1 MFSNLV
7 GKERKF
13 RNLING
19 QWCNSKSKEFIEI
32 RSPINQ
38 EIVGRVPAM
47 TREEVDEKLHQIMS
61 NIHETC
67 VKFGEEP
74 NGKIN
79 YVKGANISG
88 FVKVAEA
95 MMAQGVV

>member
-7 GKERKF
+7 GEERKF

-38 EIVGRVPAM
+38 EIVGKVPAM
-47 TREEVDEKLHQIMS
+47 TREEVDEVIQIAVNARENGRKLLLMKEQEYYIRLQIYYKS
-61 NIHETC
+61 
-67 VKFGEEP
+67 V
-74 NGKIN
+74 
-79 YVKGANISG
+79 
-88 FVKVAEA
+88 
-95 MMAQGVV
+95 